1 MDYNCALS
9 LSGTQVNHEN
19 RGMNLD
25 DPKLYTNR
33 EISWLRFNER
43 VLEEARDSK
52 NPLLE
57 RVKFLAIVANNLDEF
72 FEIRVAGLL
81 QQMEAGVPDA
91 GPDGLLPEELYEAV
105 SVEAHRMVDEQYAC
119 WNDELLPAL
128 KKADVHIRSLKDL
141 NNAEQAFI
149 RDYWRDELHPVLTPL
164 TVNPAHPFPR
174 VVNKSL
180 CLAVLLRDSDG
191 DTLFGV
197 VTVPRVLPRLI
208 RLPRED
214 EGRRMDYV
222 FLADLVRAH
231 IPKLYRGY
239 KILGTAAFRITRNSD
254 LYLDEEEA
262 DDLLLA
268 IEDELKRRRKG
279 DTVRLEIDAAA
290 PKQIERRL
298 RAIYHLREKQ
308 VYRVNGPVNLNR
320 LMMLYAATRRPDL
333 KDAPYIPAEYPFAE
347 DFNQLFAEIRQ
358 RDILLHHPYDSFYP
372 VVQFIQ
378 SAARDPDVLA
388 IKQTL
393 YRTTEDSPIM
403 DALLKAAEA
412 GKEVT
417 VIVEL
422 KARFDEASNIR
433 WARQLQD
440 AGVYVAYGVVGLKT
454 HCKLSMLVRRE
465 ADGLRRYAHIGTG
478 NYNASTARIYTDL
491 GLMTAR
497 EDITSDVAEV
507 FNLLTTQSERPEV
520 KKLLVAPFNM
530 MDSILAKIDREIEHA
545 RAGRPARI
553 VCKMNSLQ
561 DAKIVRALYRASRN
575 GVDVDLIV
583 RGICCIRPGIPGI
596 SDRIRVRSI
605 VGRYLEHSRI
615 YMFENGS
622 KPEVYTGSADWM
634 PRNLRRRVE
643 ILCPIED
650 PVLIRRIQSWIL
662 SPCLA
667 DNVKAREV
675 LPDGDHRRVEA
686 TNGRTAVSSQ
696 EVLMGLARGEQF
708 EIPDFF
714 AANGPGPPSG

>member
-1 MDYNCALS
+1 
-9 LSGTQVNHEN
+9 
-19 RGMNLD
+19 MNLD

-43 VLEEARDSK
+43 VLEEARDPK

-81 QQMEAGVPDA
+81 QQMEASVPDA

-105 SVEAHRMVDEQYAC
+105 SSEAHRMVDEQYAC

-141 NNAEQAFI
+141 NSAEQAFI
-149 RDYWRDELHPVLTPL
+149 REYWLDELHPVLTPL

-180 CLAVLLRDSDG
+180 CLAVLLRDSEG

-279 DTVRLEIDAAA
+279 DTVRLEIDASA

-333 KDAPYIPAEYPFAE
+333 KDTPYIPAEYPFAE
-347 DFNQLFAEIRQ
+347 DFDQLFAEVRQ

-465 ADGLRRYAHIGTG
+465 ADGLRRYVHIGTG

-530 MDSILAKIDREIEHA
+530 MESILAKIDREIEHA
-545 RAGRPARI
+545 RGGRPARI

-561 DAKIVRALYRASRN
+561 DARIVRALYRASRN

-622 KPEVYTGSADWM
+622 KPEIYTGSADWM